1 MTIVTKE
8 FSWVHLSDIHFGKG
22 REWNQGEATGLRDS
36 MLRTLKELPQV
47 NALFITGDIAHSGR
61 GVQYEWA
68 HELIETF
75 TVALQIGKNMVFVV
89 PGNHDVN
96 REQAGEGFGGNRGPG
111 FGGSGLGQTRPGSM
125 GGFNANRPA
134 FGGAGA
140 GRFPGGGAGGF
151 GGNRSGLGAVGQRGL
166 GAVGQRGPGAV
177 GIGERPSRG
186 QLNSFLGLPSDGGL
200 HAAVGG
206 SRLGRDQRGLARY
219 PDADLRRR
227 GDDVRRD
234 LRGRNF
240 YSRDWYRRYPGV
252 WYPRAWAYGDVWA
265 AATLTSMNDWLGY
278 GDTQPTYYDY
288 GNNVTYQDNSVYVDG
303 QPVGTS
309 DEYYQQ
315 AQDLASTGENA
326 ADGDDQQWMPLG
338 VFAMTTDQQSDANTV
353 LQLAVNKQGVIR
365 GNYTNTT
372 SNETKPVQGSV
383 DKKSQRAAWT
393 IGDKK
398 ENVMETGIYNLTKDE
413 ASALV
418 HIGKD
423 KTEQVLLVRL
433 KQDDQEQ
440 PNP

>member
-1 MTIVTKE
+1 
-8 FSWVHLSDIHFGKG
+8 
-22 REWNQGEATGLRDS
+22 
-36 MLRTLKELPQV
+36 
-47 NALFITGDIAHSGR
+47 
-61 GVQYEWA
+61 
-68 HELIETF
+68 
-75 TVALQIGKNMVFVV
+75 
-89 PGNHDVN
+89 
-96 REQAGEGFGGNRGPG
+96 
-111 FGGSGLGQTRPGSM
+111 M

-134 FGGAGA
+134 FGGASA
-140 GRFPGGGAGGF
+140 GRFPGGATGGF
-151 GGNRSGLGAVGQRGL
+151 GGNRGRP
-166 GAVGQRGPGAV
+166 GAVGQRGPGAGGV
-177 GIGERPSRG
+177 GERPNRG
-186 QLNSFLGLPSDGGL
+186 QLNNFLGLPSDGGL
-200 HAAVGG
+200 HAAADVN
-206 SRLGRDQRGLARY
+206 RLGRDQRGLARY
-219 PDADLRRR
+219 PDADLRLR

-234 LRGRNF
+234 FRGRNF

-252 WYPRAWAYGDVWA
+252 WYPRAWASGDVWA
-265 AATLTSMNDWLGY
+265 AASLTSMNDWLGY
-278 GDTQPTYYDY
+278 GNTQPTYYDY

-315 AQDLASTGENA
+315 AQDLASTGQNA

-372 SNETKPVQGSV
+372 SNDTKPVQGSV